1 MKKVIVIAVICT
13 LIDQVIKNVLFWL
26 LSFGSSVEVI
36 SNFFSLTMIQNT
48 GAAFSILSS
57 NTLFLI
63 VVSIISL
70 CLIYYFFIK
79 DRDLVKVEEYLYGI
93 LIGGILGNLIDRIVR
108 GYVIDYLDF
117 NVFGYNFPVFNL
129 ADVCIMVSI
138 VLIVIHLVKGE
149 KNEVSGK

>member
-1 MKKVIVIAVICT
+1 MKKVLVIAVICT

-63 VVSIISL
+63 VVSLISL

-79 DRDLVKVEEYLYGI
+79 GRDLVKVEEYLYGI

-138 VLIVIHLVKGE
+138 ALIVIHLVKGE
-149 KNEVSGK
+149 KNEVSSK